1 MVQVISFL
9 AMSPEELTNDIN
21 TFIKETEDIEV
32 MCIDYITPIAPGAYG
47 AYLTY
52 HKLEWTT
59 AHFV

>member
-52 HKLEWTT
+52 HRLE
-59 AHFV
+59 